1 MHRAARLV
9 AIALGITPVV
19 ACATPHWP
27 QFRGPEGDGIARG
40 ARPPTHWDEQRH
52 VRWATSIH
60 GKGWASPVI
69 WGNTIWLATATEDGR
84 ELSVVSVDAASGAIR
99 LDRRL
104 FTVNEP
110 QFCHRFNSYA
120 SPTPVVEEGRLYITF
135 GSPGTAS
142 LDTTTGRMRWE
153 RRDFV
158 CNHFRGAGSSPI
170 LYGDLL
176 LMHFDGSDAQFVV
189 ALDKHT
195 GETVWRVDR
204 SIDFKDLLPSGE
216 PEAEGDFR
224 KAYATPHV
232 APIDGIPT
240 LISQGAKAI
249 YAYRP
254 ETGTE
259 LWRVEERQNHSA
271 STRPL
276 YAAGRIFVT
285 TGFSQGQVLALRPG
299 RTGEGIDANAQ
310 TPQESQLSVLW
321 STRRGAPKKPS
332 LLLHEG
338 LLFGIE
344 DGGVATCWDA
354 ATGEVVWN
362 ERIGGNHS
370 ASPILADG
378 RIYFLNEEG
387 KTTVVAASRTFRKL
401 ADNELGDGFMA
412 SPAVIGDALV
422 LRSRTMLY
430 RVEESGR

>member
-1 MHRAARLV
+1 MHRAARLAV
-9 AIALGITPVV
+9 VALGSSLV
-19 ACATPHWP
+19 AVSAAPHWP

-40 ARPPTHWDEQRH
+40 TRPPIQWDEQH
-52 VRWATSIH
+52 NVRWATSIH

-69 WGNTIWLATATEDGR
+69 WGDTIWLATATEDGR
-84 ELSVVSVDAASGAIR
+84 ELSVVSVDASSGAIR
-99 LDRRL
+99 LDRKL
-104 FTVNEP
+104 FTVEEP

-142 LDTTTGRMRWE
+142 LDTVTGRVRWE

-195 GETVWRVDR
+195 GETVWRVER
-204 SIDFKDLLPSGE
+204 SIDFKDLLPNGE

-232 APIDGIPT
+232 ARIDGVPT

-249 YAYRP
+249 YAYLP

-259 LWRVEERQNHSA
+259 LWRVEERLNHSA

-299 RTGEGIDANAQ
+299 RAGEVIDANVAALQ
-310 TPQESQLSVLW
+310 GSQLAVQW

-354 ATGEVVWN
+354 ATGEVLWN

-387 KTTVVAASRTFRKL
+387 KTTVVSAGRTFRKL

-412 SPAVIGDALV
+412 SPAAIGDALV

-430 RVEESGR
+430 RVEETGR